1 MGSPQSNREQN
12 SRLSWSAG
20 LRLRNTEMTSSNAD
34 YRVVIFGAGGVGK
47 TSIITRFLNGSYQD
61 TYIATTEDTYKK
73 IIKGKEGNV
82 ILEITD
88 TTGSHQFPAMRR
100 LSVVRGHAFV
110 LVFSISSKQS
120 LTELKPILELI
131 NEIKG
136 TMADIPLV
144 LVGNK
149 NDEEAG
155 PREVSYA
162 TGETLQE
169 MWKCTYI
176 ETSAKRNFN
185 IESIFEEILEL
196 EQQRALY
203 LQSEE
208 EKDKKKKKNCVLL

>member
-1 MGSPQSNREQN
+1 MG
-12 SRLSWSAG
+12 
-20 LRLRNTEMTSSNAD
+20 TS
-34 YRVVIFGAGGVGK
+34 ILFIGVGK
-47 TSIITRFLNGSYQD
+47 TSIISRFLNGTFQEAYV
-61 TYIATTEDTYKK
+61 ATTEDTYKK
-73 IIKGKEGNV
+73 VIQGTHGNV

-88 TTGSHQFPAMRR
+88 TTGSHQFPAMRN

-110 LVFSISSKQS
+110 LAFSVSSKQS
-120 LTELKPILELI
+120 LTELKPIVELI

-136 TMADIPLV
+136 SKADIPIV

-149 NDEEAG
+149 CDEEAG
-155 PREVSYA
+155 PREVPST

-176 ETSAKRNFN
+176 ETSAKNNFN

-208 EKDKKKKKNCVLL
+208 DKDKKKKK